1 MTILDDLPVDAPDED
16 RSDLLIGNVADRA
29 GAPVAVID
37 ELPPLDD
44 EEIEER
50 PPVKL
55 FPASVAAFLATAG
68 VGWMLGGIFV
78 GTLPR
83 LIGVAGAFIGAGVVA
98 LSSKMRNPTT
108 LQFLAL
114 PLGIIVGL
122 VLTAS
127 AAGGSSVPTLIVEAV
142 KAGGL
147 SQPPVPFDPGWR
159 FLLVVLTCCIAISA
173 ATGAVA
179 FNRSRLSVFMP
190 APVMVAGVLIQP
202 DGKEMVSVIPAL
214 VLLVAALAVA
224 FGGELSRESETG
236 ASFEARRLGKAAGFL
251 LVVVAVM
258 VGMSQL
264 GFLYPPKQDST
275 VIPPKRPQTPP
286 PLTTDKVLFTVT
298 EKEPA
303 PLRLGVLDGYDG
315 TAWLTPPYDPKRYVV
330 VGDGNLPVFTPE
342 RPSGKDRP
350 DKVETPARTVEIAV
364 RIEEPGPGRE
374 IPDLSNSISV
384 KGAPKGTQFDPR
396 SQTLRLPARADKGTT
411 YVVTAAAP
419 ANAAALSAA
428 KTPDERFK
436 AFVEAPEP
444 PPAVRAL
451 LAGVPAN
458 LNVYERLQAVRT
470 AFYSKITAKGP
481 GNPVDLVPARVD
493 EFLTGTPATPY
504 EITAAEVLMARWAG
518 VPARIGYGYYN
529 PEAKPGKEGRI
540 EVRQSDGAM
549 WLEAYFEGSGW
560 TPILG
565 KPPKAQASLD
575 DNKKKNKQILP
586 NGLIS
591 AQLYIPIRQQGL
603 TLLYTIVQFWLVRLA
618 AVGGVVFFFWILLPG
633 MLKAARR
640 VRRRRWA
647 MRMGP
652 RARIA
657 VSYAELRDRAIDFNI
672 GHPTL
677 TPLQFLDVLEPD
689 EDHTQLAWAVSR
701 GLWGDLSRDLR
712 DEDVET
718 TEQWARQ
725 LYRRFNAGQPYLMRL
740 LAFGSRVSLRD
751 PWSREMPN
759 LYYRRGPVALLRAGV
774 RALGRELR
782 RGIGRLSPRRMVPAL
797 GRASVVLM
805 ALSMLS
811 GCVQQ
816 IDLSPR
822 PGVAAPLPAIPTSLG
837 DFAFER
843 TRLGDKAFEQYR
855 DIALIADYEMYAVRR
870 AGVAVGT
877 LQAST
882 FKPGLLSRNRRV
894 REGVLTSLGGTPTIS
909 KIGGEIFYTVSV
921 NELRLLV
928 WFPRDGLTYQLLA
941 ATKDL
946 DKPDD
951 LFARLV
957 AVEQGRSDTDA
968 TVEQGAP
975 PGDARRGRF

>member
-1 MTILDDLPVDAPDED
+1 MTLLQDQPLGNDPAEPDLT
-16 RSDLLIGNVADRA
+16 DLQLGNVADRA
-29 GAPVAVID
+29 GAPKARID
-37 ELPPLDD
+37 DDDLVFED
-44 EEIEER
+44 EESGP
-50 PPVKL
+50 PPVRL
-55 FPASVAAFLATAG
+55 LSASIAAFLATAG
-68 VGWMLGGIFV
+68 AGWMLGGIFE

-83 LIGVAGAFIGAGVVA
+83 VIGVLGALVGAGTVA
-98 LSSKMRNPTT
+98 LSSRFRNPTT

-114 PLGIIVGL
+114 PLGLVVG
-122 VLTAS
+122 VALTA
-127 AAGGSSVPTLIVEAV
+127 AVAHGTSVPTLIVDAV

-159 FLLVVLTCCIAISA
+159 FLLVVLTCSIAISA

-179 FNRSRLSVFMP
+179 FNRARLAVFLP

-202 DGKEMVSVIPAL
+202 EGKEFVSVIPAL
-214 VLLVAALAVA
+214 VLLVAGLAVA

-236 ASFEARRLGKAAGFL
+236 AGFEARRLGKAVGFL
-251 LVVVAVM
+251 AVVVAVM
-258 VGMSQL
+258 LGMSQL
-264 GFLYPPKQDST
+264 GFLFPPKQDST

-286 PLTTDKVLFTVT
+286 PLTTDKVLFSIK

-315 TAWLTPPYDPKRYVV
+315 TAWLTPPYDPKRYVM
-330 VGDGNLPVFTPE
+330 VGSTTLPAFAP
-342 RPSGKDRP
+342 DRP
-350 DKVETPARTVEIAV
+350 RKDQHLNHLPTPAKSVELQI

-374 IPDLSNSISV
+374 IPDVANAYSV
-384 KGAPKGTQFDPR
+384 TGAPKGTQFDPR
-396 SQTLRLPARADKGTT
+396 SQTLRLPGHSSRGITYTVHAALPAD
-411 YVVTAAAP
+411 
-419 ANAAALSAA
+419 AAALSVA
-428 KTPDERFK
+428 KKPGELYK
-436 AFVEAPEP
+436 PFVEVPSP

-451 LAGVPAN
+451 LAGIPTNISA
-458 LNVYERLQAVRT
+458 YERLQAVRT
-470 AFYSKITAKGP
+470 AFYNKITAKGP
-481 GNPVDLVPARVD
+481 GNPVDLLPARVD

-529 PEAKPGKEGRI
+529 PDAKPAKDGRV

-575 DNKKKNKQILP
+575 QNKKKNKQVLP

-603 TLLYTIVQFWLVRLA
+603 TLLYTIVQFWLVRVA
-618 AVGGVVFFFWILLPG
+618 AVAGVGFFFWILLPG
-633 MLKAARR
+633 LLKTGRR
-640 VRRRRWA
+640 WRRRRWA
-647 MRMGP
+647 MRAGP
-652 RARIA
+652 RARLA
-657 VSYAELRDRAIDFNI
+657 VAYAELRDRAIDFNI

-689 EDHTQLAWAVSR
+689 EDHTELAWAVTR

-712 DEDVET
+712 IEDVET
-718 TEQWARQ
+718 AEQWARQ
-725 LYRRFNAGQPYLMRL
+725 LYRRFNAGQPYLMRT
-740 LAFGSRVSLRD
+740 LAFGSRVSLRE

-759 LYYRRGPVALLRAGV
+759 LYYRRGPLQLLADGARAVRTRVSWRAMVPVAGRATALLVAMS
-774 RALGRELR
+774 LLT
-782 RGIGRLSPRRMVPAL
+782 
-797 GRASVVLM
+797 
-805 ALSMLS
+805 

-816 IDLSPR
+816 IDLTGR
-822 PGVAAPLPAIPTSLG
+822 PGRSAALPVVPGKLG
-837 DFAFER
+837 DFQFEA
-843 TRLGDKAFEQYR
+843 TSLADKQFEQYR
-855 DIALIADYEMYAVRR
+855 DIALISDFDLYAVRR

-877 LQAST
+877 LQTAT
-882 FKPGLLSRNRRV
+882 FKPGLRSRNHRV
-894 REGVLTSLGGTPTIS
+894 REGVLSSLGGQPQVS
-909 KIGGEIFYTVSV
+909 RIGGEIFYTISV

-928 WFPRDGLTYQLLA
+928 WFAHDGLTYQLLA

-957 AVEQGRSDTDA
+957 AVEQGKSDTES
-968 TVEQGAP
+968 TIEQGSP
-975 PGDARRGRF
+975 PGDVRRGRL